1 MHYLRADTIPKVL
14 VTEKITLAMNSKR
27 TYIEWLSGEEL
38 HQESLVWAS
47 ELKFARDEQ
56 RFLNDLIKEN
66 TLDLVDAKIF
76 DQVKPVVSSL
86 DKLEKEVNPLLKQI
100 QLHENQLRIMVDD
113 VDQLKMETA
122 YLETHADLANQ
133 LDGYF
138 RDYKI
143 AKSEI
148 FKIISEIIKKR
159 RQKRL
164 LN

>member
-1 MHYLRADTIPKVL
+1 MK
-14 VTEKITLAMNSKR
+14 SKK
-27 TYIEWLSGEEL
+27 TYVEWLSGEEL
-38 HQESLVWAS
+38 HQESLGWAS

-66 TLDLVDAKIF
+66 TLDLVDEKIF
-76 DQVKPVVSSL
+76 DRVKPVVSSL
-86 DKLEKEVNPLLKQI
+86 DKSEKKLKPLLKQV

-113 VDQLKMETA
+113 VDQLKMEGA
-122 YLETHADLANQ
+122 YLETHSDLADELAN
-133 LDGYF
+133 YF
-138 RDYKI
+138 REYKT

-148 FKIISEIIKKR
+148 FKIISEIMKKR

>member
-1 MHYLRADTIPKVL
+1 
-14 VTEKITLAMNSKR
+14 MNSKK

-38 HQESLVWAS
+38 HQESLAWAS

-66 TLDLVDAKIF
+66 TLDLVDTKIF

-86 DKLEKEVNPLLKQI
+86 DISEKKLNPLLKQV

-113 VDQLKMETA
+113 VDQLKMEGA

-133 LDGYF
+133 LDHYF
-138 RDYKI
+138 SEYKT
-143 AKSEI
+143 AKSKI
-148 FKIISEIIKKR
+148 FEIISKIMKKR